1 MNSWLKDCK
10 PLGEIDLSPAISKV
24 QIDAITWPRDNSR
37 HWLGK
42 PFSAAGRIQSRHILS
57 DDPELA
63 RRINDLLAL
72 HADR

>member
-10 PLGEIDLSPAISKV
+10 PLGEIDLSPTISKV
-24 QIDAITWPRDNSR
+24 QIDSITWPRDSNR
-37 HWLGK
+37 RWFGK
-42 PFSAAGRIQSRHILS
+42 PLLAAGSIQSRHVLS
-57 DDPELA
+57 SDPELA

>member
-1 MNSWLKDCK
+1 MNSWLKNCK
-10 PLGEIDLSPAISKV
+10 PLGEIDLSPTISKV
-24 QIDAITWPRDNSR
+24 QIDAITWPRDSTKR
-37 HWLGK
+37 WFGK
-42 PFSAAGRIQSRHILS
+42 PPAALRIQSRHVLS

>member
-10 PLGEIDLSPAISKV
+10 PLGEIDLSPRISKV
-24 QIDAITWPRDNSR
+24 QIDAITWPRESTKRWFGNP
-37 HWLGK
+37 LI
-42 PFSAAGRIQSRHILS
+42 AAGRMQSRHVLS

-72 HADR
+72 HADH

>member
-1 MNSWLKDCK
+1 MNSWLKDCE
-10 PLGEIDLSPAISKV
+10 PLGEIDLSPTISKV
-24 QIDAITWPRDNSR
+24 QIDAITWPRDSSR
-37 HWLGK
+37 RWLGK
-42 PFSAAGRIQSRHILS
+42 PLPSAGRIRSRYLLS

>member
-10 PLGEIDLSPAISKV
+10 PLGEIDLSPAISKE
-24 QIDAITWPRDNSR
+24 QLDAITWPRDSSKC
-37 HWLGK
+37 WLGK
-42 PFSAAGRIQSRHILS
+42 PLATAGRVQSRHLLS
-57 DDPELA
+57 HDPELA